1 MALADKKE
9 QAFAAH
15 ICDLLEIAR
24 KSYTAR
30 FSGFLDARQLV
41 LARGCVSAAGSGAE
55 HLFFGGYPGAERVML
70 GAFAPYEQ
78 PDETSF
84 PIVPLTIGYGAQDAP
99 GHRDLLGSLTGLAIG
114 REAIGDILVGGEYA
128 VCFVSSAVAPVILN
142 ELKKAGRCGVR
153 VCEGMP
159 EVLPALH
166 RYADLPLIVTSL
178 RLDCMVAAVAG
189 LSREKAAQAIR
200 SQLVAV
206 NGAVLAQT
214 SGMLCEGDVFS
225 IRGYG
230 KYLFK
235 QVLSSTKKGRLHI
248 LCRKYV

>member
-41 LARGCVSAAGSGAE
+41 LARGCVSAARSGAE

-84 PIVPLTIGYGAQDAP
+84 PIVPLTIGYRAQDAP

-142 ELKKAGRCGVR
+142 ELKRQGAAACVCVKECRRFCPRCT
-153 VCEGMP
+153 GM
-159 EVLPALH
+159 
-166 RYADLPLIVTSL
+166 RI
-178 RLDCMVAAVAG
+178 
-189 LSREKAAQAIR
+189 
-200 SQLVAV
+200 
-206 NGAVLAQT
+206 
-214 SGMLCEGDVFS
+214 
-225 IRGYG
+225 
-230 KYLFK
+230 
-235 QVLSSTKKGRLHI
+235 
-248 LCRKYV
+248 CR

>member
-41 LARGCVSAAGSGAE
+41 LARGCVSALGNPE

-70 GAFAPYEQ
+70 GAFAPYER
-78 PDETSF
+78 PDEAAF
-84 PIVPLTIGYGAQDAP
+84 PIVPLTISYRAQDAP

-114 REAIGDILVGGEYA
+114 REALGDILVGEECA
-128 VCFVSSAVAPVILN
+128 VCFASAAVAPVILN
-142 ELKKAGRCGVR
+142 ELKKVGRCGVR
-153 VCEGMP
+153 AREGMP
-159 EVLPALH
+159 ETLPALH

-178 RLDCMVAAVAG
+178 RLDCVVAAVAG

-206 NGAVLAQT
+206 NGAVLTQT
-214 SGMLCEGDVFS
+214 SDPLCEGDVFS

-230 KYLFK
+230 KYLFA
-235 QVLSSTKKGRLHI
+235 QVLSPTKKGRLHI

>member
-41 LARGCVSAAGSGAE
+41 LARGCVSAAE

-78 PDETSF
+78 PDEAAF
-84 PIVPLTIGYGAQDAP
+84 PIIPLTIGYRAQDAP